1 MKKFSFDGRLMKGAL
16 CVASGAIAALLVVI
30 LGFGGLRGF
39 GRAAKFASVLRLIR
53 TEYVGQADLDQV
65 MDGALDGAI
74 ASLGDQW
81 SYYMDPEEYDAYQD
95 TSANRYQGIGVT
107 ITQDETTGGFA
118 IVTLTK
124 DGPAQQAGLQVGEII
139 LAVDGVSV
147 KGGTSEDLRALIQAD
162 FNSQAQIT
170 VLSSDGTE
178 RTVAVSCREIYTS
191 PVEYKMLD
199 GGVGYVSIA
208 NFRQGMAAEA
218 IAAVDELVQQGARG
232 LVFDVRSDPGGQVS
246 EMVKLLDHLLPE
258 GDVFIQSDKKGHEKI
273 ERSDASCVQLPMA
286 VIVNEESYSAAE
298 FFAAALHDY
307 DWAVTVGQPTT
318 GKARSQVTY
327 ALMDGS
333 AVHISKYSYLTP
345 SRTDLYLAGG
355 IVPDVSAELSEEEAL
370 LYVTGWLA
378 PEDDPQVMAAVD
390 ALIP

>member
-1 MKKFSFDGRLMKGAL
+1 M
-16 CVASGAIAALLVVI
+16 
-30 LGFGGLRGF
+30 
-39 GRAAKFASVLRLIR
+39 
-53 TEYVGQADLDQV
+53 
-65 MDGALDGAI
+65 
-74 ASLGDQW
+74 
-81 SYYMDPEEYDAYQD
+81 
-95 TSANRYQGIGVT
+95 
-107 ITQDETTGGFA
+107 
-118 IVTLTK
+118 
-124 DGPAQQAGLQVGEII
+124 
-139 LAVDGVSV
+139 
-147 KGGTSEDLRALIQAD
+147 
-162 FNSQAQIT
+162 
-170 VLSSDGTE
+170 
-178 RTVAVSCREIYTS
+178 
-191 PVEYKMLD
+191 
-199 GGVGYVSIA
+199 
-208 NFRQGMAAEA
+208 
-218 IAAVDELVQQGARG
+218 
-232 LVFDVRSDPGGQVS
+232 
-246 EMVKLLDHLLPE
+246 
-258 GDVFIQSDKKGHEKI
+258 FIQSDKKGHEKI